1 MGGSAD
7 RATLTRMA
15 VPLTRRRFALT
26 AAAALGAAANFP
38 AHLRAQSAHAGVA
51 ALERPRILAAA
62 PAALTAQ
69 PQTLSDFSTTV
80 ACLTAAFLLTQDAN
94 YANRAGELLNTW
106 LIASATRMPTAPT
119 ISVVDLVPLAE
130 AARATSFLVDTLPS
144 ATLAAVNA
152 WFAALFTWLNTAREP
167 QIARDSKDH
176 RASAWLLLAA
186 AIARGQQNGSQ
197 ADEKNLDDLRHR
209 LRTPTLRNQIRSD
222 GSFPQEVAT
231 PNPYRNTLFNFDLL
245 AGACQLLNSPFDDL
259 WDFEL
264 PDGPGMRSVAAFLYP
279 LIQAPA
285 KWPWPADAE
294 HFRELPGRRPALLF
308 AGRGYDRAEYVSL
321 WHSLP
326 PDVPPDLAA
335 SFPIRQPLLWTTRAP
350 HGL

>member
-1 MGGSAD
+1 MTAHH
-7 RATLTRMA
+7 
-15 VPLTRRRFALT
+15 LTRRDFTLI
-26 AAAALGAAANFP
+26 AAATLAASRLP
-38 AHLRAQSAHAGVA
+38 AQSAHASVA
-51 ALERPRILAAA
+51 AMERPRVLADA

-69 PQTLSDFSTTV
+69 PKTLRDFSTTV
-80 ACLTAAFLLTQDAN
+80 ACLTAAFILTPEAIHAAI
-94 YANRAGELLNTW
+94 YANRAGELLTTW
-106 LIASATRMPTAPT
+106 LIAPTTRLPTEPTA
-119 ISVVDLVPLAE
+119 SVLDLAPLAE
-130 AARATSFLVDTLPS
+130 VARASSFLVDTLPD
-144 ATLAAVNA
+144 ATLTATNA

-167 QIARDSKDH
+167 QIARDSQDH

-197 ADEKNLDDLRHR
+197 PGEAALDALRHR
-209 LRTPTLRNQIRSD
+209 FRKPTLRNQIRSD

-245 AGACQLLNSPFDDL
+245 AGACQLLSSPFDDL
-259 WDFEL
+259 WDYEL

-279 LIQAPA
+279 LIQDPA

-308 AGRGYDRAEYVSL
+308 TGRAYSRPEYVDL
-321 WHSLP
+321 WYTT
-326 PDVPPDLAA
+326 PDIIVPGLAA
-335 SFPIRQPLLWTTRAP
+335 SFPIRQPLLWTTPAP